1 MHDLER
7 RISGDWIDLR
17 EAGKDKYT
25 LIEHLNMEPQRLQR
39 LAGELRWAVEEG
51 LLEYKNVVLRRTF
64 ITLEAV
70 QFQSVRFSELQAREE
85 PLKDLLFVIMVQRL
99 LCTGAIALPKARAG
113 EPAGVDDIDIN
124 AVLADLRARIERD
137 PAFRRHSAVKNVF
150 MQVSIYQKERK
161 KMAELLPT
169 IKSEKRAVFQA
180 NFRTTFAKI
189 LDSIKKN
196 YAAILREEELGRQER
211 DSRQDLLA
219 VVSLQELS
227 PFLSTQAQ
235 NISRL
240 RSTLAFT
247 REDKYKT
254 RSILVSLYRQK
265 DEFLSLVEREHR
277 VYRVLCS
284 AAGAGGDCPLQL
296 SSRLRDELVRVV
308 ELFARVEEKVP

>member
-1 MHDLER
+1 MDLER

-17 EAGKDKYT
+17 EAGKDKYA
-25 LIEHLNMEPQRLQR
+25 LIEHLKMAPQRLQR

-51 LLEYKNVVLRRTF
+51 LLEYKNVALRRTF

-85 PLKDLLFVIMVQRL
+85 PLKDLLFVIMVERL
-99 LCTGAIALPKARAG
+99 LCSGAIPLPKAKAG
-113 EPAGVDDIDIN
+113 ENAGVENIDVN

-137 PAFRRHSAVKNVF
+137 SGFRSHPAVKNVF

-169 IKSEKRAVFQA
+169 IKAEKRAVFQA
-180 NFRTTFAKI
+180 NFRTTFGRI

-196 YAAILREEELGRQER
+196 YAEILKEEELGRQER

-219 VVSLQELS
+219 VVSLQDLT

-254 RSILVSLYRQK
+254 RSILVNLYRQK
-265 DEFLSLVEREHR
+265 DEFLSLVDREQR

-284 AAGAGGDCPLQL
+284 AAGAGGDCPAQL
-296 SSRLRDELVRVV
+296 SGRLRDELVRVV
-308 ELFARVEEKVP
+308 ELFARVEETVS